1 MVEISEGQKRVR
13 KGQMEVRE
21 RFQEISK
28 EAAKLKEKAS
38 QISKQSAANQL
49 RLDLMFPSWSDSYT
63 SFSGC
68 FQETLQQ
75 EGSQPLII
83 LCSCF
88 YDLKHEIKPELIC
101 STLLGDLTSFLFK
114 FGSLFTYFLKSFP
127 HFHLTL
133 PYAFFTLAVLNHVS
147 SYLFMPLLHFLSLFF
162 RFCCTVN
169 KLHTLEFQ
177 RVKKDGKKKQSP
189 ADNLVHRQR
198 EAKKT
203 INNDGRNFHC
213 NAIN

>member
-1 MVEISEGQKRVR
+1 MVENSEGQKRVR
-13 KGQMEVRE
+13 EGQMEVRE

-28 EAAKLKEKAS
+28 EAAKLKEKTS
-38 QISKQSAANQL
+38 QISKQSAANHL
-49 RLDLMFPSWSDSYT
+49 RLDLMFPSWSDSDT

-127 HFHLTL
+127 HFHLTF
-133 PYAFFTLAVLNHVS
+133 PYAFLTLANLNHVS
-147 SYLFMPLLHFLSLFF
+147 SYFF
-162 RFCCTVN
+162 DAPT
-169 KLHTLEFQ
+169 
-177 RVKKDGKKKQSP
+177 
-189 ADNLVHRQR
+189 
-198 EAKKT
+198 
-203 INNDGRNFHC
+203 
-213 NAIN
+213 